1 MVGDQSAEITLN
13 GAEAAVVLAA
23 LRHHEPQATDA
34 SEDEIDELES
44 RFDRDLDDAENAAF
58 ELNGGDATVVLSALN
73 EYEVL
78 ADERETE
85 RIAAL
90 RERLA
95 EEFDLEDDRPEA
107 AEPMEDERYSGGT

>member
-1 MVGDQSAEITLN
+1 MEGDQSAEITLS
-13 GAEAAVVLAA
+13 GVEAAAVLEA
-23 LRHHEPQATDA
+23 LRHHEPEATDA
-34 SEDEIDELES
+34 TEDELDKLES
-44 RFDRDLDDAENAAF
+44 RFDRDLGDAENAAF
-58 ELNGGDATVVLSALN
+58 ELTGGDATVVLSALN

-85 RIAAL
+85 RIASL

-95 EEFDLEDDRPEA
+95 EEFDLEEDRPEG